1 MYEHLL
7 VLSLCVKSFF
17 PPNGSEARGHFVDAA
32 NYSLLKQIRNVS
44 VLYIIK
50 GGCYFP

>member
-17 PPNGSEARGHFVDAA
+17 PPNGSEARGAFRRCCKLFTFETDKKR
-32 NYSLLKQIRNVS
+32 LC
-44 VLYIIK
+44 II
-50 GGCYFP
+50 YN